1 MRIAAIKAAHEMGI
15 RTWVSL
21 EPVIDPDQ
29 ALELIEQIHPFV
41 DHWKVGKLN
50 YKKLNVNWLKF
61 REEVTSLLVSKGA
74 DYYLKK
80 SLTDLKEPKKQ
91 RKPKSVPATVVEND
105 NTIKTEDS
113 DPWTE
118 GVIPTRKGTCNIL
131 VIAPHGHS
139 SDDKGTYQL
148 ARQIADELDCYAVVN
163 EKYRKPV
170 NAGLKAPS
178 LRDCA
183 ADLNC
188 WSHINKFK
196 KLQNQFLEPIKKY
209 KNEIIA
215 EHNSLLILHIH
226 GIGNDNRKRVAQLLP
241 AFKNSA
247 EDLHLLVGY
256 GQHRN
261 DNTLETAD
269 IDKLVKPMMTELYKG
284 GIMSAIAP
292 TEHIIDKKGKKQWY
306 CGNHKRKLNRKLCD
320 PKKKVESLQLEF
332 KDGGFRDKIENINE
346 KSIKLANTV
355 KAVWQ
360 KEMPAEN
367 QNLPVA
373 AATKPDL
380 DKVYNNLMTIVSKGF
395 ENTMFEAGLYLIKT
409 FYGGDYKIAK
419 KDKKKQSLNSLNQ
432 YILKLRC
439 HRTTWD
445 STPTGYPIAPS
456 GPRDRVLFVSGRS

>member
-1 MRIAAIKAAHEMGI
+1 MKSRGDDREILLSFVTDPYQAIESDLNITRQAIKILIENNLRFTILTKGGIRAARDFDLLKNYNRASFGTTICFTKQDVADKWEPNAATIDMRIAAIKAAHEMGI

-50 YKKLNVNWLKF
+50 YKKLKVNWLKF

-105 NTIKTEDS
+105 NAIKTEDS

-118 GVIPTRKGTCNIL
+118 GVIPTRKGNCNIL

-148 ARQIADELDCYAVVN
+148 ARELADELDCYAVVN

-178 LRDCA
+178 LRDWA

-196 KLQNQFLEPIKKY
+196 KLQKQFLEPIQKY

-226 GIGNDNRKRVAQLLP
+226 GIGNDNRKRVAKLLP
-241 AFKNSA
+241 EFKNNSKTSIFWLDMVST
-247 EDLHLLVGY
+247 EMTTPLKRL
-256 GQHRN
+256 
-261 DNTLETAD
+261 TL
-269 IDKLVKPMMTELYKG
+269 
-284 GIMSAIAP
+284 
-292 TEHIIDKKGKKQWY
+292 
-306 CGNHKRKLNRKLCD
+306 
-320 PKKKVESLQLEF
+320 
-332 KDGGFRDKIENINE
+332 IN
-346 KSIKLANTV
+346 L
-355 KAVWQ
+355 
-360 KEMPAEN
+360 
-367 QNLPVA
+367 
-373 AATKPDL
+373 
-380 DKVYNNLMTIVSKGF
+380 
-395 ENTMFEAGLYLIKT
+395 
-409 FYGGDYKIAK
+409 
-419 KDKKKQSLNSLNQ
+419 
-432 YILKLRC
+432 
-439 HRTTWD
+439 
-445 STPTGYPIAPS
+445 
-456 GPRDRVLFVSGRS
+456 

>member
-50 YKKLNVNWLKF
+50 YQNLEVDWLKF
-61 REEVTSLLVSKGA
+61 REEVTPLFDSMGA

-105 NTIKTEDS
+105 NAIKTEDS

-118 GVIPTRKGTCNIL
+118 GVIPTRKGNRNIL

-178 LRDCA
+178 LRDWA

-196 KLQNQFLEPIKKY
+196 KLQKQFLEPIQKY

-241 AFKNSA
+241 GFKNSA

-261 DNTLETAD
+261 DNTLKTAD
-269 IDKLVKPMMTELYKG
+269 IDKLVKPLMTGLYKV
-284 GIMSAIAP
+284 GIKSAKAP
-292 TEHIIDKKGKKQWY
+292 TEHIIDKKGEKQWY
-306 CGNHKRKLNRKLCD
+306 CGNHKEKLNQKLC
-320 PKKKVESLQLEF
+320 ES
-332 KDGGFRDKIENINE
+332 KRKGRK
-346 KSIKLANTV
+346 
-355 KAVWQ
+355 
-360 KEMPAEN
+360 P
-367 QNLPVA
+367 PVG
-373 AATKPDL
+373 
-380 DKVYNNLMTIVSKGF
+380 I
-395 ENTMFEAGLYLIKT
+395 
-409 FYGGDYKIAK
+409 
-419 KDKKKQSLNSLNQ
+419 Q
-432 YILKLRC
+432 
-439 HRTTWD
+439 
-445 STPTGYPIAPS
+445 
-456 GPRDRVLFVSGRS
+456 GRRFQR